1 MPYLNS
7 SRSYIKKKPLEVGI
21 EDSLVKGCFKTS
33 LNDNFLSWLRIS
45 SMPLKTFPPVTRF
58 PLQINALDRKRLE
71 DSYMDLRDNYKRLKI
86 SRGLHLYHSKKKTV
100 SIQNYDAVQA
110 AKGDIAARVRAIVER
125 EASIRAEAYEILEI
139 VTDVFAKL
147 EDAGDELSL
156 GVEEYEKG
164 RRTMQGGRSLA
175 NLIKAVYN
183 FVRNWLSIKTQI
195 KAITEKQDSIKDKL
209 ESGDGRV
216 N

>member
-1 MPYLNS
+1 
-7 SRSYIKKKPLEVGI
+7 
-21 EDSLVKGCFKTS
+21 
-33 LNDNFLSWLRIS
+33 
-45 SMPLKTFPPVTRF
+45 MPLKTFPPVTRF

-100 SIQNYDAVQA
+100 SIQNYDAVQE